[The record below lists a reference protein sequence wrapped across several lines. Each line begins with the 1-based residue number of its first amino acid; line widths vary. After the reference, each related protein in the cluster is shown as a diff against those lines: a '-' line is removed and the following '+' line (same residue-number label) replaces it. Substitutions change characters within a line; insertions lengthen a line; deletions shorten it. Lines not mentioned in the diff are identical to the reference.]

1 MNLTFSFAD
10 DSQGNRLDAA
20 GTQAAL
26 DLAPQQWRDLVTDQS
41 IEDPAGLTVVTFNK
55 GHGTQVEYFSK
66 NRCYLW
72 YPGNHRALRCEWKKT
87 PGRRMCFRYEGR
99 TYNPSTGK
107 HSNNAWQCRPYDGWV
122 FYIKRACAGDVFQ
135 LATGRVPYIMKKSR
149 AQLWKILKT
158 CKK

>member
-1 MNLTFSFAD
+1 MVSIGLCLFMALAAD
-10 DSQGNRLDAA
+10 RSVAA
-20 GTQAAL
+20 
-26 DLAPQQWRDLVTDQS
+26 R